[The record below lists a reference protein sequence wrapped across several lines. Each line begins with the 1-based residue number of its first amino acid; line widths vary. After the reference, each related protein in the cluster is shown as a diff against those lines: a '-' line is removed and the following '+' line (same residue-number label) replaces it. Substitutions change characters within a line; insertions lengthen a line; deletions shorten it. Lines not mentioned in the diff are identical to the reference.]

1 MENQI
6 VCPKCKK
13 TISNNPVIE
22 DVAKGEGSSGQTI
35 QHDCGE
41 RITYWQ
47 ISTQL
52 REQKTF
58 GWKFQTWVR
67 SLSHSKS

>member
-6 VCPKCKK
+6 VCPNCNK
-13 TISNNPVIE
+13 TISNNSVIE
-22 DVAKGEGSSGQTI
+22 DVAKGVGASSQTI
-35 QHDCGE
+35 NCDCGE

-58 GWKFQTWVR
+58 GWRFQTWVR
-67 SLSHSKS
+67 SLSHSKN

>member
-1 MENQI
+1 MGYQI
-6 VCPKCKK
+6 VCQNCKR
-13 TISNNPVIE
+13 TISNNSIIDE
-22 DVAKGEGSSGQTI
+22 AATGTGSSAQAI
-35 QHDCGE
+35 ACECGE

-58 GWKFQTWVR
+58 GARFQNWVR
-67 SLSHSKS
+67 SLSHSHT